1 MVELSL
7 ETLGFLLAF
16 LILVTGK
23 GPGILLSELLA
34 GTESQITS
42 SLMLCLC
49 SSLDI
54 FIRTLVMY

>member
-1 MVELSL
+1 L